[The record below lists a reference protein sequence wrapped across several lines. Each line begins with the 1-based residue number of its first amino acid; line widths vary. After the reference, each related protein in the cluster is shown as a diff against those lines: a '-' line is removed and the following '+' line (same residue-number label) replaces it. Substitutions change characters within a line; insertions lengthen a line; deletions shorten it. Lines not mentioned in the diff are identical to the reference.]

1 MRNKQEFAHLEALE
15 QYPDGFQDN
24 VKTQRKLIQNAVNR
38 LQGAKKITQAHRY
51 GFLGLVLNNRAAA
64 IFLLLVSVIGVF
76 WTAQQL
82 RRHQSQRIS
91 ASATVQQKSLK
102 PVVQNRV
109 VQSQKL
115 KVLPK
120 RRQQNRTKIE
130 KEIAKELPATE
141 GFVVANLDTP
151 TTQRPLMSELVA
163 VSKQPLFE
171 KKQRFKQFEFQPKKP
186 SAQAKKSPPS
196 TEFFVFRDG
205 HFKIVSTPSEQ
216 QFIQFIKPQ

>member
-1 MRNKQEFAHLEALE
+1 
-15 QYPDGFQDN
+15 
-24 VKTQRKLIQNAVNR
+24 
-38 LQGAKKITQAHRY
+38 
-51 GFLGLVLNNRAAA
+51 LGLVFKNRAAA
-64 IFLLLVSVIGVF
+64 ILLLLVSMIGVF
-76 WTAQQL
+76 WTTQPS

-130 KEIAKELPATE
+130 KEIAQELPATE
-141 GFVVANLDTP
+141 EFVRADLDTP
-151 TTQRPLMSELVA
+151 TTQRPLISESVA

-171 KKQRFKQFEFQPKKP
+171 KKQRFKQFEFQPKRP
-186 SAQAKKSPPS
+186 SGQAKKSPPS

>member
-1 MRNKQEFAHLEALE
+1 MRNKQEFEHLEALE

-24 VKTQRKLIQNAVNR
+24 EKTQRNLIQNAVNR
-38 LQGAKKITQAHRY
+38 LQGAQKITYAHRY
-51 GFLGLVLNNRAAA
+51 GFLGLVLKKRVAA
-64 IFLLLVSVIGVF
+64 ILFLLVSVISVY
-76 WTAQQL
+76 WWALQQ

-91 ASATVQQKSLK
+91 ASATIQQKTLK

-120 RRQQNRTKIE
+120 GRQHSRAKIE

-151 TTQRPLMSELVA
+151 TTQRPLMSESVA

-216 QFIQFIKPQ
+216 QFIQYIKPQ

>member
-38 LQGAKKITQAHRY
+38 LQGAQKVNQAHRY
-51 GFLGLVLNNRAAA
+51 GFLGIVFENRAAA
-64 IFLLLVSVIGVF
+64 ILLLLVSVIGVF
-76 WTAQQL
+76 WTTQKL

-91 ASATVQQKSLK
+91 ASATVQQKTLK
-102 PVVQNRV
+102 PLVKNLVAQT
-109 VQSQKL
+109 QKL
-115 KVLPK
+115 KVLSK
-120 RRQQNRTKIE
+120 SRQQNRTKIE
-130 KEIAKELPATE
+130 KEIAQDLPASE

-151 TTQRPLMSELVA
+151 TTQRPLISESVA

-171 KKQRFKQFEFQPKKP
+171 KKQRFKQFEFQPKRP
-186 SAQAKKSPPS
+186 SGQAKKSPPS